1 VPIELAAA
9 LAGVSALAPAIEGIL
24 KSVDSIRRGWFS
36 DGNNARVQAQL
47 KLELEEL
54 TAKLASIGE
63 LGHAATAYLE
73 ALKEVDRLRVDVIV
87 LQNFLDYSGDAL
99 NNHLSAAYTVAWRTA
114 DSLLDA
120 LDRDRSLPMK
130 AHLNRQSWFDAAD
143 HQMIGSKLNDANRSY
158 AILAERVADRR
169 YDDVRARLD
178 ELASSLRD
186 VAELLHSTLDGQILR
201 GLQSVQM
208 NPAGRATS
216 GDAQGKSS

>member
-36 DGNNARVQAQL
+36 DGNARVQAQL